1 MIFKKYRL
9 KGTDLYIGQKSTLSK
24 CPKIYQKCPLNAV
37 GCQVYSSDLN
47 DDEIELQIKRSELNE
62 IINILNDS
70 SYSDRKIYRNIYRF
84 RKDEFEEISIDI

>member
-9 KGTDLYIGQKSTLSK
+9 KGTDLYIGQKSTLCK
-24 CPKIYQKCPLNAV
+24 RPKIYQKYPLNVV
-37 GCQVYSSDLN
+37 GCQFHPGNLN
-47 DDEIELQIKRSELNE
+47 DDEIELQIKWSELNE

-70 SYSDRKIYRNIYRF
+70 SYSDRKIYENIYLF